1 MRILSFKLY
10 SYRPFYLVI
19 ICLMTTIIGFSQ
31 THLIFHK
38 SHSGSLKSF
47 DYLMNIGLLDNNSC
61 GEGLVYDEEDRI
73 VKFDSVKVIGA
84 NQVVVFGRDVYKDQ
98 ISDTNYIENIQMYE
112 SEEDLKKKIKNN
124 YGACVSDKT
133 TFIKGENQPIPYIN
147 KNMIPAY
154 LGGRRLTQLQTLLSE
169 DSVRLVSLTNTT
181 DIPIDFH
188 VYLNSK
194 ITNYHVL
201 LKPNESKRIT
211 MKLFQGIENRMSF
224 YLLSDDQKSTKMMY
238 ASLKVTDTKTKSFV
252 ETRFDLGT
260 FSSVQLSKNKVD
272 KGSTIPT
279 YIQSSNDPGNKG
291 WWFVGIMFLALL
303 ITGISLL
310 RARLR
315 WNF

>member
-1 MRILSFKLY
+1 MKINKFT
-10 SYRPFYLVI
+10 YRPFLI
-19 ICLMTTIIGFSQ
+19 LFICLMSLKYGISQ

-38 SHSGSLKSF
+38 SHSGSKVAF
-47 DYLMNIGLLDNNSC
+47 DYLRNHGLLDNTSC
-61 GEGLVYDEEDRI
+61 GEGLSYDDIDRI

-112 SEEDLKKKIKNN
+112 SENDLKKKIKNN

-133 TFIKGENQPIPYIN
+133 TFIKGENQPIRSKN
-147 KNMIPAY
+147 ENMIPAY
-154 LGGRRLTQLQTLLSE
+154 LGGRHLTQLQTLLSE

-224 YLLSDDQKSTKMMY
+224 YLLSDDQKCTKMMY
-238 ASLKVTDTKTKSFV
+238 ASLKVTDTKSKSFV

-279 YIQSSNDPGNKG
+279 YIQPSNDPDNKG
-291 WWFVGIMFLALL
+291 WWFAGITFLALL